1 MRRALAITL
10 LVLAASAL
18 LPGQDVLD
26 RIVVKVNG
34 QPILLSDWDLG
45 VRYEAFV
52 EQRPLPLEEN
62 AALAV
67 LDRLIDQE
75 LLREQMP
82 TSHVRPVSSAEVA
95 ERVQEIRKATPGC
108 ASDAGFR
115 DALARYGLNEAE
127 LAERVGNQLEVL
139 RFIDGRLRPAVH
151 VDRASVESYYNGTL
165 LPELRRKGGRE
176 TPLTEVRAQIEEVL
190 SQQRVDA
197 LLSDWLKELRQH
209 SEVHRDIPA
218 KEPAASSTARR
229 EVQ

>member
-10 LVLAASAL
+10 LVLAGSAL

-34 QPILLSDWDLG
+34 RPILLSDWDLG

-82 TSHVRPVSSAEVA
+82 TSHVRPVSSTEVA
-95 ERVQEIRKATPGC
+95 ERLQEIRKSTPGC

-115 DALARYGLNEAE
+115 AALARYGLGEAE

-139 RFIDGRLRPAVH
+139 
-151 VDRASVESYYNGTL
+151 
-165 LPELRRKGGRE
+165 
-176 TPLTEVRAQIEEVL
+176 
-190 SQQRVDA
+190 
-197 LLSDWLKELRQH
+197 
-209 SEVHRDIPA
+209 
-218 KEPAASSTARR
+218 
-229 EVQ
+229 